1 LAAQDHA
8 LLDQAKTKSGLS
20 ARAYHRILKVICT
33 IADLDGADTIRTPH
47 LSEAIS
53 YRTLDQ
59 LLTNE

>member
-8 LLDQAKTKSGLS
+8 LLDQAKTKSRLS

-47 LSEAIS
+47 
-53 YRTLDQ
+53 
-59 LLTNE
+59 